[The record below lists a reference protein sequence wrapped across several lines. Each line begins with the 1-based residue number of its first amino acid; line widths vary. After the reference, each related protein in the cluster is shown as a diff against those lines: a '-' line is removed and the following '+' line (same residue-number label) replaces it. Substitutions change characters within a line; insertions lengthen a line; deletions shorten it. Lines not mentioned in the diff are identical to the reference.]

1 MKSHV
6 LRKKLLKD
14 IKTISIIGGGTMGSG
29 IAMVFAS
36 SGYKVNLFSRTKETL
51 DQAMRLMKKDLTF
64 LANHGLG
71 KLRDVNKILTRIKCI
86 QNLEEAVMSADFVVE
101 CVAENMELKQE
112 VFKQLDKICPKN
124 VILATNTSVMSP
136 TQIASKSMH
145 RERILAT
152 HWWYPAFLIPLVEVV
167 QTKETADWV
176 IKTTMDL
183 HRKIGK
189 YPVHVKKDIPGFIAN
204 RLQHALKREA
214 ISLVEHGIADAKTVD
229 DSIKYSFG
237 MRLPV
242 LSTLEN
248 SDMNGLDLTLAIHDY
263 LFKYLEDSHEPSI
276 LLKEK
281 VKKNELGFKTNS
293 GFMKWT
299 AGKKEKLRKT
309 VLEELARRVLETK
322 KIKK

>member
-1 MKSHV
+1 MAKNVLKKSV
-6 LRKKLLKD
+6 KD
-14 IKTISIIGGGTMGSG
+14 IKKITLIGGGNMGSG
-29 IAMVFAS
+29 IAVAFAS
-36 SGYKVNLFSRTKETL
+36 AGYRVDIFSRTAKTL
-51 DQAMRLMKKDLTF
+51 KKANKTIKNNLIF
-64 LANHGLG
+64 LAKHNLG
-71 KLRDVNKILTRIKCI
+71 KAKDVEKNLAQINYVQDIK
-86 QNLEEAVMSADFVVE
+86 EAVKNTDFVVE
-101 CVAENMELKQE
+101 CVAEDMELKQNI
-112 VFKQLDKICPKN
+112 FKQLDEICPLD

-136 TQIASKSMH
+136 TEIASKSKH

-167 QTKETADWV
+167 QTKETAPWA
-176 IKTTMDL
+176 IKTTIEL
-183 HRKIGK
+183 HEKIGK
-189 YPVHVKKDIPGFIAN
+189 RPVHVKKDVPGFIAN

-248 SDMNGLDLTLAIHDY
+248 SDMNGLDLTLAIHKY
-263 LFKYLEDSHEPSI
+263 LFKYLEDSHEPSS

-281 VKKNELGFKTNS
+281 VAKKELGFKTGT

-299 AGKKEKLRKT
+299 LKKQKILHSALLEDLAEK
-309 VLEELARRVLETK
+309 VLKMK
-322 KIKK
+322 KKP

>member
-1 MKSHV
+1 MIQKTV
-6 LRKKLLKD
+6 KD
-14 IKTISIIGGGTMGSG
+14 IKKIAIIGGGNMGSG

-36 SGYKVNLFSRTKETL
+36 AGYQVNMFSRTAETL
-51 DQAMRLMKKDLTF
+51 QESMQAIKHDSIF
-64 LANHGLG
+64 LAEHGLG
-71 KLRDVNKILTRIKCI
+71 KAEEVEKTLARIDCT
-86 QNLEEAVMSADFVVE
+86 QDMAEAVKGADFVVE
-101 CVAENMELKQE
+101 CVAENMELKQNI
-112 VFKQLDKICPKN
+112 FKQLDELCSPD

-136 TQIASKSMH
+136 TEIASKSVYQ
-145 RERILAT
+145 ERILAT

-176 IKTTMDL
+176 IDTTMEL

-189 YPVHVKKDIPGFIAN
+189 YPVHVKKDVPGFIAN

-214 ISLVEHGIADAKTVD
+214 ISIVERGIADAKTVD

-248 SDMNGLDLTLAIHDY
+248 SDLNGLDLTLAIHEY
-263 LFKYLEDSHEPSI
+263 LFKYLEDSHEPSP

-281 VKKNELGFKTNS
+281 VAKGQLGFKTGE

-299 AGKKEKLRKT
+299 SDEQEALRNNM
-309 VLEELARRVLETK
+309 LEDLTKRVLEMRQK
-322 KIKK
+322 EAK